1 MDENIQTR
9 VDGFTIRFAKKE
21 DVGIVFDM
29 IKELAVYEK
38 LLDNFE
44 ATEDLLQ
51 EALFKRN
58 VAETLIGEYKHEPV
72 GYAIFFYNISSFLGR
87 VGIFVEDL
95 YVKPEM
101 RGKGFGETMLS
112 FVAKIAVERNCG
124 RLEWACLD
132 WNKPSIAFY
141 KKMNTVVLEDWTMYR
156 VAGKSLRKLADNF
169 SLGSLK

>member
-1 MDENIQTR
+1 MNENIQTR
-9 VDGFTIRFAKKE
+9 IDGFKIRFATKE
-21 DVGIVFDM
+21 DVGIVFNM

-51 EALFKRN
+51 EALFKRH
-58 VAETLIGEYKHEPV
+58 VAETLIAEYKHEPV
-72 GYAIFFYNISSFLGR
+72 GYAIFFYNVSSFLGR
-87 VGIFVEDL
+87 VGIFIEDL

-112 FVAKIAVERNCG
+112 FIAKLAVERNSG

-132 WNKPSIAFY
+132 WNRPSIAFY
-141 KKMNTVVLEDWTMYR
+141 KKMNAVALEDWTMYR
-156 VAGKSLRKLADNF
+156 VAGRSLRKLADNF